1 MKSKTIRK
9 KKTYRPP
16 RLVAYGD
23 FRTLTRVKGGGAND
37 GGVKPKTKASGA
49 QS

>member
-1 MKSKTIRK
+1 MKSKAIRK

-23 FRTLTRVKGGGAND
+23 FRTLTLAKGGGAND
-37 GGVKPKTKASGA
+37 GGSKPKTKASGP
-49 QS
+49 QG